1 MSMQAPRVHRWL
13 LVAVALVTLLFAAS
27 GATVRAQ
34 NVFEGE
40 PRRGHDEHGVP
51 APFDF
56 AAQLAPVRRAAA
68 SLPIA
73 AALAAALAFR
83 PRRRGTP
90 RRTPAVIQTQIIL
103 ALVGA
108 VVMLI
113 VGQSLARAFGIVG
126 AAGLVRYRAKI
137 EDPKDAGVMLSTL
150 AIGLASGVGLFVL
163 AVFTTVVLL
172 GVLWA
177 IESLEPEERKLFT
190 LKVATKDAAAL
201 RPRIERVLQESGVR
215 YELRGSAAE
224 DVCYEV
230 KLPWGIR
237 TDRLSNAIMRLDS
250 GNGTA
255 VEWDEKKKAK
265 S

>member
-1 MSMQAPRVHRWL
+1 MRTSISRGGAVTIA
-13 LVAVALVTLLFAAS
+13 LVAMLMIGAVAW
-27 GATVRAQ
+27 AQ
-34 NVFEGE
+34 TPFDTG
-40 PRRGHDEHGVP
+40 DEHHEKHATPV
-51 APFDF
+51 PFDWND
-56 AAQLAPVRRAAA
+56 QLAPVKRAAV

-73 AALAAALAFR
+73 ALLAATLAFR
-83 PRRRGTP
+83 PRRPGTP

-150 AIGLASGVGLFVL
+150 ALGLASGVGLYAL
-163 AVFTTVVLL
+163 AGFATLVLL
-172 GVLWA
+172 ALLWG
-177 IESLEPEERKLFT
+177 IESLEPEDYKLFT
-190 LKVATKDAAAL
+190 LKVTTKDAGTM
-201 RPRIERVLQESGVR
+201 RPQVERLLQQYGIR
-215 YELRGSAAE
+215 YELRASAAE

-230 KLPWGIR
+230 KLPWGTR
-237 TDRLSNAIMRLDS
+237 TDRISNAILRL
-250 GNGTA
+250 NGDDTAA

-265 S
+265 A